1 MSDLSH
7 HGILGMKWG
16 VRRFQNP
23 DGSWTRLG
31 LQMRRQGDDSRGP
44 SKDSGRYPT
53 GHGSSKGDVTETL
66 RKNGYSESEIKKLS
80 GADFDGDKVNPT
92 EKSAKEMTDQELRDK
107 INRLQME
114 RQYEQLKNPQ
124 NNNARNELQ
133 ERVNQLNLEK
143 QLKQLEKKPSKIDN
157 GISKVNKVLAIAAI
171 GSTAIG
177 LYLKYNNQFDALKK
191 LNDNKT
197 KAKAAQ
203 AAEVAKRVGEEVA
216 KRTAE
221 ATKAAEFSKRVD
233 LGKDF
238 YKKYSKYGLSTL
250 AGSLKG

>member
-23 DGSWTRLG
+23 DGTWTPLG
-31 LQMRRQGDDSRGP
+31 LRMRRQGEDSGGP
-44 SKDSGRYPT
+44 SKDSGRYPM
-53 GHGSSKGDVTETL
+53 GRGGSSKSPSDGSGTEGNAQS
-66 RKNGYSESEIKKLS
+66 KP
-80 GADFDGDKVNPT
+80 A
-92 EKSAKEMTDQELRDK
+92 EKSAKEMTDQELREK

-124 NNNARNELQ
+124 NNNSRNELQ
-133 ERVNQLNLEK
+133 ERVNQLNLER
-143 QLKQLEKKPSKIDN
+143 QLAQLEKKPSKIDN
-157 GISKVNKVLAIAAI
+157 GISKVNKILAVAAI

-177 LYLKYNNQFDALKK
+177 LYLKYNNQFDAMKK
-191 LNDNKT
+191 LKETRTKEQAAKT
-197 KAKAAQ
+197 AEMAKAI
-203 AAEVAKRVGEEVA
+203 AEK
-216 KRTAE
+216 TAE
-221 ATKAAEFSKRVD
+221 AVKAAEISKRID